1 MYVFERKLL
10 TSTKLRV
17 FDVEDLVFEKNLIW
31 GQLLIKFHVCSTS
44 RTNSKGT
51 VREEAFAFPFAFSP
65 FWEP

>member
-44 RTNSKGT
+44 RTM
-51 VREEAFAFPFAFSP
+51 REEAFAFPFAFSP